1 MPRLRARWLLGP
13 ARIGLVA
20 AVSGNR
26 VTVPLTGKGVQQQ
39 CTNRVVFCNYAHLYS
54 GIFSWTYTIVAA
66 SSQTKIHVQVNI
78 TNGEA
83 VCNGSETLTDNG
95 RSRTG
100 AITGKGLLAVE
111 WLTGDESPYVYRI
124 TAASPPPAYPA
135 DPDGSAA
142 TPSQPAELGHNDQS
156 SDKQSDPFIKPGK

>member
-1 MPRLRARWLLGP
+1 
-13 ARIGLVA
+13 
-20 AVSGNR
+20 
-26 VTVPLTGKGVQQQ
+26 
-39 CTNRVVFCNYAHLYS
+39 
-54 GIFSWTYTIVAA
+54 
-66 SSQTKIHVQVNI
+66 
-78 TNGEA
+78 

-95 RSRTG
+95 QSRTG

-124 TAASPPPAYPA
+124 TAACPTPAYPA

-156 SDKQSDPFIKPGK
+156 SDKQSDPFIKPGTTLEKVVAGLARLKGTLTYPAPETDQVNGVSGTVSISWDLVRS